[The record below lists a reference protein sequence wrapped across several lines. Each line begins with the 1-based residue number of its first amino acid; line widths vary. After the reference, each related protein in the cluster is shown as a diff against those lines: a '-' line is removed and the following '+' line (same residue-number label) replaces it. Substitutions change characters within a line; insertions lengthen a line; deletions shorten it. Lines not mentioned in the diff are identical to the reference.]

1 MNNIKVIF
9 KILSDLLF
17 RVKFS
22 LIKNQKSTK
31 PDKKSEKYIKKVFNG
46 DFLADLDF
54 TTSESLSDSIRNKI
68 KSNKETS

>member
-1 MNNIKVIF
+1 MNKIKAIF

-31 PDKKSEKYIKKVFNG
+31 PDKKSEKYIKKVFND